1 MKEREECLRV
11 PEGALLADLVLSAL
25 ARQRDLYR
33 EMLGVVQEHERRL
46 AVGDEDSLDGLVQR
60 RQRLLGQVES
70 VERTL
75 APLRGDWD
83 ARVEAWGPA
92 VRAQLDTV
100 LAGLKDVLAR
110 LIAAEDRFVRALA
123 VRRAGVGAQL
133 KRVAVGAQARA
144 AYHMPDVSEDRHA
157 VDRSR

>member
-1 MKEREECLRV
+1 MMERASTMRA

-25 ARQRDLYR
+25 ARQRDLYL

-46 AVGDEDSLDGLVQR
+46 AAGDEDSLEGLVQR

-83 ARVEAWGPA
+83 ARVEAWGPQ
-92 VRAQLDTV
+92 VRARLDVV

-110 LIAAEDRFVRALA
+110 LIAAEDRFARALA
-123 VRRAGVGAQL
+123 IRRAGVGAQIR
-133 KRVAVGAQARA
+133 RVAVGAQARA
-144 AYHMPDVSEDRHA
+144 AYQVPGVSEDHHA